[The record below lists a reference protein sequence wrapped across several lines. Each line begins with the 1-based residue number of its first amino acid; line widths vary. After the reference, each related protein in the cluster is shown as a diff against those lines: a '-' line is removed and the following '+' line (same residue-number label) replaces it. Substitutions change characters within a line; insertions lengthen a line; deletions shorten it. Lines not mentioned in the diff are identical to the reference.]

1 MYFPRRSVDFA
12 AGSKTVRRWKISG
25 IDLRAREKWFNYSRA
40 KDDRLKFTDI
50 KQAPWWVVNSNDKR
64 RARLNVIGHV
74 LETIPYEQVEF
85 LQGSLGKPLSDAGY
99 VRQPMEDQNF
109 VPEVY

>member
-1 MYFPRRSVDFA
+1 M
-12 AGSKTVRRWKISG
+12 
-25 IDLRAREKWFNYSRA
+25 
-40 KDDRLKFTDI
+40 
-50 KQAPWWVVNSNDKR
+50 
-64 RARLNVIGHV
+64 NVIGHL